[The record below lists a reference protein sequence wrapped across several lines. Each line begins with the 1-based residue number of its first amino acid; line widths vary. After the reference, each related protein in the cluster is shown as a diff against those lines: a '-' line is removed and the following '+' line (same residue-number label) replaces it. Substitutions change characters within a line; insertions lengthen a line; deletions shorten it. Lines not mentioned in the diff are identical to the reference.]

1 VPSFGGGR
9 GIYLRDAGQI
19 ASPAAVGG
27 VVVGV
32 QVRPLFE
39 HARERTAEEL
49 EAALAFDLDLDLRC
63 AAPWVETP
71 AKLQLMSGAGIVGAR
86 PQSFNVKIDAAD
98 LAPGAHVAD
107 DDVSDVSFSPAKSP
121 PPEKPTLFK
130 ARTPR
135 LYDDAVPIRKKVA
148 AKALPPGALLWL
160 YCVEVDKKDA
170 LAEFEEQLIRKLD
183 KSIFGFAVTKPFQGG
198 KRLSF
203 SAIAATKA
211 DLEAYRT
218 RVLNPLLKTIPVK
231 TVPYDDIAPIC
242 GYNDAE
248 PEDGDCVIS

>member
-1 VPSFGGGR
+1 
-9 GIYLRDAGQI
+9 
-19 ASPAAVGG
+19 
-27 VVVGV
+27 
-32 QVRPLFE
+32 
-39 HARERTAEEL
+39 
-49 EAALAFDLDLDLRC
+49 
-63 AAPWVETP
+63 
-71 AKLQLMSGAGIVGAR
+71 M
-86 PQSFNVKIDAAD
+86 
-98 LAPGAHVAD
+98 
-107 DDVSDVSFSPAKSP
+107 
-121 PPEKPTLFK
+121 
-130 ARTPR
+130 
-135 LYDDAVPIRKKVA
+135 PIRKKVA

-218 RVLNPLLKTIPVK
+218 HVLNPLLKTIPVK